1 MAASASP
8 SVSASAHIK
17 DATTQS
23 FAADVIEASKT
34 QPVIVD
40 FWAPWCGP
48 CRQLTPLI
56 EKVVNAACGK
66 VKLVK
71 LNIDDH
77 PAIPGQLGVQS
88 LPTVIAFK
96 NGQPVDAF
104 AGALPESQ
112 IKQFVDSLG
121 GDANAPPPTADILK
135 AADAAFGAGDI
146 MSALQAYTAVLS
158 TEPDNIKAIAGMA
171 HCYIKANEPEQARA
185 LVDALNDNKKEDAAI
200 KSVISALA
208 LAEKASA
215 VGDFAVAEARVAQ
228 NPKDH
233 QARFDLALAYA
244 AQHKKSEA
252 VAALLAI
259 VAAQRDWNEDAAKK
273 QLLEFFE
280 AWGFD
285 DDAAI
290 EGRKKLSTLLFA

>member
-1 MAASASP
+1 MVASASP
-8 SVSASAHIK
+8 PVSASSHIK

-23 FAADVIEASKT
+23 FAADVIEASKV

-56 EKVVNAACGK
+56 EKVVSAAGGK

-71 LNIDDH
+71 MNIDEH

-121 GDANAPPPTADILK
+121 SAADAAPSTADILK
-135 AADAAFGAGDI
+135 AADTALAAGDAAG
-146 MSALQAYTAVLS
+146 ALQAYAAVLS
-158 TEPDNIKAIAGMA
+158 MEPDNLKAIAGMA
-171 HCYIKANEPEQARA
+171 HCYIKAGEPEQARA
-185 LVDALNDNKKEDAAI
+185 LVDALDDNKKEDAAV
-200 KSVISALA
+200 KSVLSALA
-208 LAEKASA
+208 LAKKASA
-215 VGDFAVAEARVAQ
+215 VGDFAAAEARVAQ

-233 QARFDLALAYA
+233 QARYDLALAYA
-244 AQHKKSEA
+244 AQDKKSEA

-259 VAAQRDWNEDAAKK
+259 VAAQKDWNEAAAKK
-273 QLLEFFE
+273 QLLQFFE